1 MKRKCLTTSSGSS
14 SAMLR
19 LLSSPVLNQT
29 RRPSHS
35 LFNFDQRD
43 INRNA
48 GSRAVVVEAGAV
60 ALEATARE
68 LAVSRGRVVRSQL
81 ETVVPGVDEV
91 MLEAE
96 AAAAQSRARVDVATA
111 YAAALVLTS
120 LLLTQ
125 PRSC

>member
-1 MKRKCLTTSSGSS
+1 M
-14 SAMLR
+14 
-19 LLSSPVLNQT
+19 PWEV
-29 RRPSHS
+29 
-35 LFNFDQRD
+35 
-43 INRNA
+43 
-48 GSRAVVVEAGAV
+48 V

-111 YAAALVLTS
+111 YAAATGEA
-120 LLLTQ
+120 TD
-125 PRSC
+125 R